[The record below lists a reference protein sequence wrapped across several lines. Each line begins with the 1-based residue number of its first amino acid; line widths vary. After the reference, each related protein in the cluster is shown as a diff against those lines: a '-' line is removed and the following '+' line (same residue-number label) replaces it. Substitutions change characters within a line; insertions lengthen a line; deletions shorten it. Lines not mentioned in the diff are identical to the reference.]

1 MVEMSR
7 RVECVYML
15 PQRWASQQLAK
26 ADCCEVLLLCCGRV
40 VGNCSLGCWTA
51 QDLKL
56 SSELTL
62 AALLGLKTTKSVKS
76 GNRQPRTTAH
86 GPRTR
91 LGGTTASD
99 RTLDRSPAVVLLT
112 PRSMFQAPWPGGGQV
127 GLGLLDST
135 PRPKC
140 RHRDIG
146 LAGAAAVGLGGSP
159 CSSALSDP
167 SRMP

>member
-15 PQRWASQQLAK
+15 PQRRASQQLAK
-26 ADCCEVLLLCCGRV
+26 ADCYEVLLL
-40 VGNCSLGCWTA
+40 WTSSRRLPA
-51 QDLKL
+51 TKVCFGLLDSKL

-76 GNRQPRTTAH
+76 GNRPPTAH
-86 GPRTR
+86 GPRTW

-99 RTLDRSPAVVLLT
+99 RALDSSATVVLLT
-112 PRSMFQAPWPGGGQV
+112 MRSMFQAPWPGGGQV

-140 RHRDIG
+140 RHGDIG